1 MGKHNSNMKRSY
13 EKLTV
18 VVRQDK
24 SIDFVVRR
32 IAISSKIVAHP
43 GLAVVLDKNNILLG
57 VVTDSDIR
65 RAYASDIPFSNP
77 VSKIMIKRPITVL
90 ANTNDDQVISEVMRK
105 IQMDSRHESLWV
117 RHILVVDNKNK
128 FVDIID
134 FIDAIQQTNT
144 SVTKVAVFGMGY
156 VGLTLSVSLANRGHQ
171 VVGVDINENL
181 INRLNSGESHVHEPG
196 LNHMMTFNL
205 NRQKI
210 KFSNTINQ
218 DTSQVYIV
226 AVGTPLDSNSKPEL
240 KALKGV
246 LKVIATKL
254 KFGDQV
260 VLRSTVPAGT
270 TREIVVPYLESNSG
284 LQAGKDFFVSFA
296 PERTIEGAAMVELK
310 TLPQIVGGY
319 SVKCLKKGVEFWS
332 TLTSTVVHMDS
343 LEAAELVKLANNTF
357 RDISF
362 AFANE
367 LALLADK
374 YNTNAFTLIN
384 GANEGYPRNKIPLP
398 SPGVGGYCLTK
409 DPVLFSS
416 TSKGLREGAVMGL
429 SSRKINERAT
439 LYPIELLRR
448 YAFKNGKRFSE
459 LVVLIMGV
467 AFKGVP
473 ETTDIRGSV
482 SIDIMKVL
490 TKQVKKVYGWDA
502 VINAS
507 ELQTYGFC
515 TTESLANSV
524 DRSDVVLILN
534 NHPNNVQLEVFQTS
548 DSGRLIF
555 DGWNQLDAMEVE
567 KVKNIEYATMG
578 YMTQ

>member
-1 MGKHNSNMKRSY
+1 MKRSY

-128 FVDIID
+128 LIDIID
-134 FIDAIQQTNT
+134 FLDAIQQTNS
-144 SVTKVAVFGMGY
+144 SVTEVTVFGMGY

-171 VVGVDINENL
+171 VTGVDIDESL
-181 INRLNSGESHVHEPG
+181 ITRLNNGESHVYEPG
-196 LNHMMTFNL
+196 LSHMLAFNL

-210 KFSNTINQ
+210 KFSQIL
-218 DTSQVYIV
+218 DKDKSQVYVV
-226 AVGTPLDSNSKPEL
+226 AVGTPLDVDSKPDL
-240 KALKGV
+240 GALYDV
-246 LKVIATKL
+246 LEVIAAQLKL
-254 KFGDQV
+254 GDQV
-260 VLRSTVPAGT
+260 VLRSTVPVGT
-270 TREIVVPYLESNSG
+270 TRDIVIPYLESKSD
-284 LQAGKDFFVSFA
+284 LQAGADFFVSFA
-296 PERTIEGAAMVELK
+296 PERTIEGAAMAELK
-310 TLPQIVGGY
+310 TLPQIIGGY
-319 SVKCLKKGVEFWS
+319 SARCLKKGVEFWS
-332 TLTSTVVHMDS
+332 TLTPTVVRMDS
-343 LEAAELVKLANNTF
+343 IEAAELVKLANNTF
-357 RDISF
+357 RDVSF

-409 DPVLFSS
+409 DPILFSC
-416 TSKGLREGAVMGL
+416 TPNGIRKDAVIGL
-429 SSRKINERAT
+429 SSRRINESAM
-439 LYPIELLRR
+439 LYPVKLLKK
-448 YAFKNGKRFSE
+448 YAQKKDKRLSE
-459 LVVLIMGV
+459 MTILIMGI

-473 ETTDIRGSV
+473 ETTDVRGSISV
-482 SIDIMKVL
+482 DIMKIL
-490 TKQVKKVYGWDA
+490 TSQVRKIYGWDA
-502 VINAS
+502 VIGDD
-507 ELQTYGFC
+507 ELQKYGFC
-515 TTESLANSV
+515 TAKSLEISV
-524 DRSDVVLILN
+524 HQADAVLILN
-534 NHPNNVQLEVFQTS
+534 NHPGNVQLEIFETS
-548 DSGRLIF
+548 DSSRLIF
-555 DGWNQLDAMEVE
+555 DGWNQLDMIEVE
-567 KVKNIEYATMG
+567 KVNGLEYATMG